1 VDEQFLSDCVIKK
14 KLIMLLLGFAC
25 VCTAGIL
32 LPLHFTIGIRL
43 SKEDE
48 IKGLDVTGKIFD
60 LFMKIKK

>member
-1 VDEQFLSDCVIKK
+1 
-14 KLIMLLLGFAC
+14 MLLLGFSA

-60 LFMKIKK
+60 LFMKIEK